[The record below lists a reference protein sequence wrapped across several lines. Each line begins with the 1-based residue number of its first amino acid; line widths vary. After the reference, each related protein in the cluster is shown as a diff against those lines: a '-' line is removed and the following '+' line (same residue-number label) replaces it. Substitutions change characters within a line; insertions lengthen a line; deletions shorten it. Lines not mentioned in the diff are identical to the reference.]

1 MITDMAL
8 PKTFNNWF
16 GFERGLWQ
24 RQSGCFE
31 RVPKTRDIDGA
42 FNLP

>member
-16 GFERGLWQ
+16 GFERGFWQ

-31 RVPKTRDIDGA
+31 RVPKRSVFA
-42 FNLP
+42 A